1 MLIWKIENKT
11 GKLENILGNFN
22 IQSRGVPEGENEK
35 IEGEHY
41 QKCQSEWTLLK
52 KG

>member
-1 MLIWKIENKT
+1 MLRWKIENKM
-11 GKLENILGNFN
+11 GKLEN
-22 IQSRGVPEGENEK
+22 IQSRGVPEGQNEK

-41 QKCQSEWTLLK
+41 QKSQSECTLLK